1 MNNVVFIVL
10 RRMRLPFLVVIT
22 LFAFAITGLVLVPGP
37 VIDGKVDY
45 MDFFHA
51 FYFFSYTATTIGFGE
66 VPYNFSD
73 AQRLWIALSIYLT
86 VVGWFYA
93 IGTLVALLK
102 DQTFQQA
109 LAENRFTRRIRNL
122 RDPFYLVC
130 GYGETGSALVR
141 AITDGNRHAVVL
153 DKREERIDMLQ
164 LENLREYVPALHGDA
179 RRPHHLIEA
188 GLRHPMCS
196 AVVALTDENETNL
209 KVAIA
214 AKLMHPDIKVICRAD
229 SHEIEANMAAFGTDH
244 IFDPFD
250 IFGSYLANA
259 IRAPGLTLMRDWLS
273 GIQGDPLKEPFIP
286 PAPGLWI
293 LCGYGRFGKAI
304 AANLKAI
311 GIELLIVEAKPEL
324 TGWPEGIPLVMGRGT
339 ESRTLE
345 QAEVRRAVGLVA
357 GTDDDASNL
366 SIIMTARTLNPKLFV
381 VVRENHRDNEE
392 LFQAVGADIVM
403 HPSTIIAERIRVLLV
418 TPLLTEFEQLAR
430 ERDEAWS
437 CELVSRLVALDH
449 EQVPEVWEIQVCD
462 QEAHALCTLAERGLT
477 ITLGSLPRDPRDRDL
492 SLPVIPLMLVQDEER
507 TLLPSEECQI
517 YPGDRLLLCGRP
529 MGRSRMG
536 WTLLNLD
543 ALNYVLTGGSS
554 PEGAIWQWLSRPLR
568 KPLAT
573 GGA

>member
-1 MNNVVFIVL
+1 
-10 RRMRLPFLVVIT
+10 
-22 LFAFAITGLVLVPGP
+22 
-37 VIDGKVDY
+37 
-45 MDFFHA
+45 
-51 FYFFSYTATTIGFGE
+51 
-66 VPYNFSD
+66 
-73 AQRLWIALSIYLT
+73 
-86 VVGWFYA
+86 
-93 IGTLVALLK
+93 
-102 DQTFQQA
+102 
-109 LAENRFTRRIRNL
+109 
-122 RDPFYLVC
+122 
-130 GYGETGSALVR
+130 
-141 AITDGNRHAVVL
+141 
-153 DKREERIDMLQ
+153 
-164 LENLREYVPALHGDA
+164 
-179 RRPHHLIEA
+179 
-188 GLRHPMCS
+188 
-196 AVVALTDENETNL
+196 
-209 KVAIA
+209 VAIA

-250 IFGSYLANA
+250 IFGSYLATA

-273 GIQGDPLKEPFIP
+273 GIQGDPLKEPFNP
-286 PAPGLWI
+286 PSPGLWI

-304 AANLKAI
+304 AANLKAM

-381 VVRENHRDNEE
+381 VVRENHRDNDE

-430 ERDEAWS
+430 EQDEAWS

-462 QEAHALCTLAERGLT
+462 QDAHALCTLAERGLT
-477 ITLGSLPRDPRDRDL
+477 ITLGSLLRDPRDRDL

-507 TLLPSEECQI
+507 TLLPAEECQI

-568 KPLAT
+568 KSLAT
-573 GGA
+573 GGT

>member
-1 MNNVVFIVL
+1 MDNVVFIIF
-10 RRMRLPFLVVIT
+10 RRMRVPLIVLIT
-22 LFAFAITGLVLVPGP
+22 LYAIAVMGLVLIPGRDA
-37 VIDGKVDY
+37 DGNVWY

-66 VPYNFSD
+66 IPYAFSD
-73 AQRLWIALSIYLT
+73 AQRLWVTLAIYLT
-86 VVGWFYA
+86 VVGWFYS
-93 IGTLVALLK
+93 IGTLVALLQDK
-102 DQTFQQA
+102 TFQHA
-109 LAENRFTRRIRNL
+109 LAEHRFARRIRHL
-122 RDPFYLVC
+122 REPFYLVC

-153 DKREERIDMLQ
+153 DKREERIDSLQ

-179 RRPHHLIEA
+179 RRPHHLVEA

-229 SHEIEANMAAFGTDH
+229 SHEIEANMASFGTDY

-250 IFGSYLANA
+250 IFGSYLATA
-259 IRAPGLTLMRDWLS
+259 VGAPGLTLMRDWLS
-273 GIQGDPLKEPFIP
+273 GLQGDPLKEPLFP
-286 PAPGLWI
+286 PAKGLWI

-304 AANLKAI
+304 ATSLKAI

-339 ESRTLE
+339 DCRTLE

-366 SIIMTARTLNPKLFV
+366 SIVMTALTLNPHLFV
-381 VVRENHRDNEE
+381 VVRENHRDNDE
-392 LFQAVGADIVM
+392 LFQSVGAHIVM

-430 ERDEAWS
+430 QKDETWS
-437 CELVSRLVALDH
+437 CELVSRIVALVH
-449 EQVPEVWEIQVCD
+449 EQVPEVWEMQVCD
-462 QEAHALCTLAERGLT
+462 QEAHALCTLADRGLT
-477 ITLGSLPRDPRDRDL
+477 ITLGALLRDPRDRNL
-492 SLPVIPLMLVQDEER
+492 TLPVIPLMLVQGDER
-507 TLLPSEECQI
+507 TLLPAEDCQI

-529 MGRSRMG
+529 IGRSRMG

-543 ALNYVLTGGSS
+543 SLNYVLTGGSS
-554 PEGAIWQWLSRPLR
+554 PEGALWHWLARPFR
-568 KPLAT
+568 KSLAT